1 MTRRW
6 TTADDRAVI
15 DWYQRR
21 ENVRDILAEF
31 GITAPQLYVILR
43 RHDVPVRF
51 PAVAA
56 AVKRRR
62 QQEREATP

>member
-31 GITAPQLYVILR
+31 GITAPQLYAILR

-56 AVKRRR
+56 AVKRR
-62 QQEREATP
+62 QQEKQP